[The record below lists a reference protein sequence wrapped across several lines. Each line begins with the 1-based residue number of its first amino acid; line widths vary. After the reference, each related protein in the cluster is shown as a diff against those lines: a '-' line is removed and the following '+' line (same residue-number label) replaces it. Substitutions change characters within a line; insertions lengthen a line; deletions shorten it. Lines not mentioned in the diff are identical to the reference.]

1 MEKKTLGS
9 FLAALRKANGL
20 TQRELA
26 EKLNVSDK
34 TISRW
39 ERDEGTPDL
48 ALIPVIAELFGVTS
62 DELLRGERKA
72 AGEEP
77 SGAKGVKQRRR
88 LLAASL
94 SRYRNRSCLAA
105 GLALCGLLAA
115 LVANFAFLRAYLGF
129 FAGVVFFLAA
139 ALVQFTAVNAAFLA
153 VDGEDL
159 EEEQLADYRRRVI
172 GTAERISGVIAVLL
186 AVTAPLLLAGDAH
199 WGLSGETF
207 VTSGLLCGGIGLVLW
222 AVVLLFVHRG
232 LVKSGRYPMDP
243 ERAAVYHYN
252 ARLQKI
258 CALSLAAVLILTA
271 LLEGILVGFGDITRV
286 ARAEVFRDI
295 DAFVAFMEQD
305 VPDRNSAW
313 MTPAPAP
320 DEDVPIPDDSVQY
333 YDANGNP
340 ITAEEAM
347 TDTIV
352 DPDGN
357 VVRSFVRRNQSV
369 WSWQCTWSGDTL
381 LSLSVYTDDAID
393 RARAEVETIGAVF
406 TAAYIGEAALF
417 LLIYGVKHKKYRAR

>member
-34 TISRW
+34 TVSRW

-48 ALIPVIAELFGVTS
+48 ALIPVIAELFGITS
-62 DELLRGERKA
+62 DELLRGERKTG
-72 AGEEP
+72 GEEP
-77 SGAKGVKQRRR
+77 SSTKGAKQRRR

-94 SRYRNRSCLAA
+94 SRYQNKSCLAA

-129 FAGVVFFLAA
+129 FSGVVFFLAA

-172 GTAERISGVIAVLL
+172 GTAEGISCVIVVLL
-186 AVTAPLLLAGDAH
+186 AVTAPLLLVGDAH

-207 VTSGLLCGGIGLVLW
+207 VAFGLLYGGLGLALW
-222 AVVLLFVHRG
+222 AVVLFFVHRS

-243 ERAAVYHYN
+243 ARTEIYYYN

-258 CALSLAAVLILTA
+258 CALSLIAVLLFTA
-271 LLEGILVGFGDITRV
+271 LLEGVLVGFGDITRV
-286 ARAEVFRDI
+286 AQSEVFQDM
-295 DAFVAFMEQD
+295 DDFVAFMEKD
-305 VPDRNSAW
+305 VPDQSGDW
-313 MTPAPAP
+313 MTPAPMP

-333 YDANGNP
+333 YDEDGNP
-340 ITAEEAM
+340 ITEEEAM

-369 WSWQCTWSGDTL
+369 WSWECTWSGDTL
-381 LSLSVYTDDAID
+381 VSLRVYTDDAID
-393 RARAEVETIGAVF
+393 RAREKVEIIGAVF

-417 LLIYGVKHKKYRAR
+417 LLLYCVKHKKYQAG